1 MKTLSTFMTG
11 LAVSGSAFAADVV
24 PANTSVVDALTLVEN
39 VGVYAKKDS
48 ASTVAALNSTIAAEA
63 FGLDWHF
70 TVPVFVSDVSGYG
83 GMDLG
88 VSWKFLEDAEF
99 LASKTTLN
107 LEGGLW
113 LPTGSAGYE
122 TTDLNPHVG
131 FGVNMDWKDWNL
143 NQTADYRFVPG
154 SMYDPLIGSRIS
166 EDVISLVTDID
177 YKWTT
182 GLDVGVNLTQEYF
195 DGGGVFLLG
204 PSLEWDAAS
213 SVKVNAGVGFPVWQ
227 ELAVENS
234 CVVNAG
240 VTVKF

>member
-11 LAVSGSAFAADVV
+11 LVVSGSAFAGDVQ
-24 PANTSVVDALTLVEN
+24 PANTEIVDALTLKEN

-63 FGLDWHF
+63 LGLDWHF
-70 TVPVFVSDVSGYG
+70 TVPVYVSDASGYG
-83 GMDLG
+83 AMEFGASLNVLKD
-88 VSWKFLEDAEF
+88 VDF
-99 LASKTTLN
+99 LASKTVVN

-122 TTDLNPHVG
+122 ATNLNPHIG
-131 FGVNMDWKDWNL
+131 FGANLDWKDWNL
-143 NQTADYRFVPG
+143 NQTFDYRFVPG

-182 GLDVGVNLTQEYF
+182 NLDVGLNLTQEYF

-204 PSLEWDAAS
+204 PAVKWDAAS
-213 SVKVNAGVGFPVWQ
+213 NVAVNAGIGFPVWQ
-227 ELAVENS
+227 ELAVENA

-240 VTVKF
+240 VSIKF